1 MPKLRAAMHLDT
13 VFTFADRDIV
23 TLYPDIVDSVH
34 TFTLLPGDATRASR
48 SRRRAAVRRRGR
60 RRAGAG
66 ELRVIETG
74 GDVYD
79 SERQQWDSG
88 NNPVA
93 LEPGVVFTYDRNT
106 HTNTLLRKA
115 GVEVITIVGAEL
127 GRGRGGGHCMTC
139 PTHPRPAGLIP
150 LTRTRFS
157 SAVSVNVAVVRAS
170 DRGCTW
176 FSGVLLYRH
185 GRSRQVRGVAVTAT
199 GGPLEGRVAFITGAA
214 RGQGRAHAVRLAND
228 GADIIAID
236 VCAPISETITYP
248 LGTSEELAE
257 TVRAVEATGRKVLAR
272 EVDIRD
278 LAAQK
283 QVVADGIEQFG
294 RLDILVA
301 NAGVLSWGRLFEMSE
316 EQWDTVIDVN
326 LNGTWRTIRAAVP
339 AMIEAGNGGSI
350 IIVSS
355 SAGTKATPGNGHYS
369 ASKHGLV
376 ALTNALAIEAGEF
389 GIRVNSI
396 HPYSIDTPM
405 VEKEAMMEL
414 FGKFPSFIHSFSPF
428 AYRSVDKQGK
438 TSLQDFMTAEE
449 VSDVVAWLASDGSAT
464 ISGSQIAVDRGTAKY

>member
-1 MPKLRAAMHLDT
+1 M
-13 VFTFADRDIV
+13 
-23 TLYPDIVDSVH
+23 
-34 TFTLLPGDATRASR
+34 
-48 SRRRAAVRRRGR
+48 
-60 RRAGAG
+60 
-66 ELRVIETG
+66 
-74 GDVYD
+74 
-79 SERQQWDSG
+79 
-88 NNPVA
+88 
-93 LEPGVVFTYDRNT
+93 
-106 HTNTLLRKA
+106 
-115 GVEVITIVGAEL
+115 
-127 GRGRGGGHCMTC
+127 
-139 PTHPRPAGLIP
+139 
-150 LTRTRFS
+150 
-157 SAVSVNVAVVRAS
+157 
-170 DRGCTW
+170 
-176 FSGVLLYRH
+176 
-185 GRSRQVRGVAVTAT
+185 TAT

-236 VCAPISETITYP
+236 ICAPISDTITYP
-248 LGTSEELAE
+248 MPTSEELAE

-414 FGKFPSFIHSFSPF
+414 FGKLPSFIHSFSPMP
-428 AYRSVDKQGK
+428 YHPVNHTGK
-438 TSLQDFMTAEE
+438 KGLQEFMTPEE